1 MGEVER
7 KVLGRSYSLSTFI
20 KSSRLPIVE
29 ARVVVVRQ
37 VLCYVRSAGSAD
49 TGQGVE

>member
-1 MGEVER
+1 MREV
-7 KVLGRSYSLSTFI
+7 VLRYSLSTFI
-20 KSSRLPIVE
+20 KSSRRRIVE

-37 VLCYVRSAGSAD
+37 VLCNVRSPRSTD